1 MPRDPWVATS
11 AFCNSPRHHPLQNAI
26 GAGWDGVR
34 GFPHQ
39 MFSCLLLS
47 KSETH
52 WLDLP
57 PGEHSPPHGCQHLLL
72 FLNKIQVLHVQSP
85 GKARYFQ
92 APWEGFS
99 TCSSQ
104 SPDPTQGKGGTDY
117 VIALGLL
124 NLCHS
129 AIKEWGFLNLIEITR
144 SQCEHLAVMISVNY
158 RLPNPCTAPWAISH
172 CFHVLC
178 LQKYARG
185 FSFVSFFFF

>member
-1 MPRDPWVATS
+1 MPNP
-11 AFCNSPRHHPLQNAI
+11 Q
-26 GAGWDGVR
+26 
-34 GFPHQ
+34 
-39 MFSCLLLS
+39 
-47 KSETH
+47 
-52 WLDLP
+52 P
-57 PGEHSPPHGCQHLLL
+57 P
-72 FLNKIQVLHVQSP
+72 P

-92 APWEGFS
+92 ALWEGFS
-99 TCSSQ
+99 TCSPQ

-185 FSFVSFFFF
+185 FSFVSFFFFLRKKLPNQGDVFPPCFSQALRQDGLVLVWSCTICFSWTQNCPN